1 MLAETIQ
8 LALMLADTIQLT
20 PLLSKHRPF
29 LITYAKR
36 MRVGKE
42 GKKGIVLGWIKMS
55 AISGI
60 LEYLKFKNIWN
71 FRNL

>member
-36 MRVGKE
+36 VRGGKRGE
-42 GKKGIVLGWIKMS
+42 KGDSFGV
-55 AISGI
+55 ISGI
-60 LEYLKFKNIWN
+60 LEFQCFQNFWN
-71 FRNL
+71 F